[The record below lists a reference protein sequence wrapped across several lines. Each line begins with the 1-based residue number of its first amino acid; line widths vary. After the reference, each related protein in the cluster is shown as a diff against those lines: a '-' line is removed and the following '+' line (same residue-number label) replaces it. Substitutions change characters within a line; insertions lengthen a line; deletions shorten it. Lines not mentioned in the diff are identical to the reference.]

1 MLTLWKLALKGVS
14 EASDSAYSL
23 LSSRLVR
30 VYVGSATR
38 SDALHMHPFDFL
50 NQSHYEK
57 AILPENI
64 IPAAHLNNP
73 VSTSFGHDV
82 QPATTGPVLNVSL
95 SCLEA
100 ARQEVLAEATQLVGN
115 RNASRLRAVVTA
127 EDIQME
133 LAETNRI
140 AVKIMCATVV
150 GMAGLIVFT
159 VWASTKCP
167 SNDNCKSWRRRDNV
181 NKIEQCKHLDV
192 SACRNPS
199 PTRTLSKPVTSGE
212 HGKRDVMRMSYRR
225 RLERE

>member
-1 MLTLWKLALKGVS
+1 MLTLWKLALKVS
-14 EASDSAYSL
+14 EASDSAY
-23 LSSRLVR
+23 RF
-30 VYVGSATR
+30 SAADWFE
-38 SDALHMHPFDFL
+38 SI
-50 NQSHYEK
+50 HYEK

-73 VSTSFGHDV
+73 VSTSFSHDV
-82 QPATTGPVLNVSL
+82 QPATTGPVPNVSL

-150 GMAGLIVFT
+150 GMAGFVVFT

-167 SNDNCKSWRRRDNV
+167 SDDNCKSWRRRDNV
-181 NKIEQCKHLDV
+181 NKIEQCKHLDSSAYNDNDDNRHKQV
-192 SACRNPS
+192 SSSPS
-199 PTRTLSKPVTSGE
+199 ASLPDSIPEFAAWIR
-212 HGKRDVMRMSYRR
+212 GKDQGRS
-225 RLERE
+225 